1 MHQINPKDLY
11 KKRTKNKDKKRRRNR
26 YRSHLNFQG
35 RDADCWIGKAV
46 QARPYFLFGLEQ
58 RDFTEELLARN
69 WDPKGGKSNM
79 NRFPISIPFPIL
91 TCGSRST
98 VKKLRG

>member
-1 MHQINPKDLY
+1 MQKSIVIDASNQPEKFI

-58 RDFTEELLARN
+58 GILQKNFWREI
-69 WDPKGGKSNM
+69 G
-79 NRFPISIPFPIL
+79 IPRVNQI
-91 TCGSRST
+91 
-98 VKKLRG
+98 